1 MKYGRSRER
10 ARQDEGSLLFLGE
23 DLYTSAC
30 ICLGAAIFTLECNAS
45 AQKDC
50 LIQVCVCVCETR
62 WPLAAGFQP
71 RLSAHSL
78 CDRRLTAV
86 YFFLNAIVFCFFFS
100 LFDVQI

>member
-50 LIQVCVCVCETR
+50 LIQVCVCVRDT
-62 WPLAAGFQP
+62 LAFGGWF
-71 RLSAHSL
+71 SATPFRAL
-78 CDRRLTAV
+78 AL
-86 YFFLNAIVFCFFFS
+86 
-100 LFDVQI
+100 